1 MILRE
6 LLNNMGIFKRPKK
19 PKRGQHQYWWI
30 RFQYKG
36 KEYWESTHRIVGE
49 ITKNQAR
56 EILKIRKNEIKT
68 DKKVSVS
75 SETITEYPGSPTLYE
90 FSREYVQQKKDEG
103 KVSWE
108 RDVYSINNIVEFF
121 GSDIL
126 LNEIDAEGV
135 SKYKTHRLK
144 NRKPET
150 INHELICLGAII
162 NLARDWG
169 RFIGKNPVY
178 ISGLLKYN
186 RTKRRI
192 LTQKEQTL
200 LLAASSEHFRFIIV
214 AALNTGM
221 RRGELVKAKIED
233 INLEQKYI
241 FVPSSK
247 TTDPRIIPLNKTML
261 DLVPILAERSECEF
275 LFTTRLGKKYVDA
288 NSISL
293 LFRRLCKKIELKN
306 ISFHSLRHTA
316 ATRMLEG
323 KTDKNGNKRRA
334 SLVDVQLILG
344 HKNPRT
350 TMIYL
355 NPEDSLKEAVSLL
368 D

>member
-1 MILRE
+1 
-6 LLNNMGIFKRPKK
+6 MGVFKRPPK
-19 PKRGQHQYWWI
+19 PKKGQHQYWWI
-30 RFQYKG
+30 RFQYQG

-49 ITKNQAR
+49 ITKDQAR
-56 EILKIRKNEIKT
+56 DILKKRKLEIKT
-68 DKKVSVS
+68 GKRVAS
-75 SETITEYPGSPTLYE
+75 SPKTEIELPDSPTLYE
-90 FSREYVQQKKDEG
+90 FSKEYVQQKKDEG

-108 RDVYSINNIVEFF
+108 RDVYSINNILEFF

-169 RFIGKNPVY
+169 KFTGKNPVY
-178 ISGLLKYN
+178 VSGLLKYN
-186 RTKRRI
+186 KTKRRI
-192 LTQKEQTL
+192 LTQKEQAL
-200 LLAASSEHFRFIIV
+200 LLAAGSEHYRLIIV

-233 INLEQKYI
+233 INTEQKYI
-241 FVPSSK
+241 FVPASK
-247 TTDPRIIPLNKTML
+247 TTEPRIIPLNKTML
-261 DLVPILAERSECEF
+261 NLIPVLIERSKCEY
-275 LFTTRLGKKYVDA
+275 LFTTKIGKKYVDA
-288 NSISL
+288 NSLSL
-293 LFRRLCKKIELKN
+293 TFRRLCKKIELRD

-323 KTDKNGNKRRA
+323 KTDNKGNKRRA

-344 HKNPRT
+344 HKNPQT

-355 NPEDSLKEAVSLL
+355 NPEDSLKDAVSLL